1 MRVVRLDGRD
11 PGRLQYRW
19 RSDASPLLEVDPGE
33 LLEVE
38 VPDSSCG
45 QLTERSSAADLARV
59 DWEKVDGAVGPI
71 AVRGAEPG
79 DRLGVDL
86 LEIRPGRWGW
96 TGVFRNFGLLRGRFD
111 DALTRWRL
119 RAGLAVG
126 RDGPLAGV
134 AVPLEPMLGVLA
146 TLPEAGEH
154 PMVPP
159 GPFGGNMDLPL
170 VAGGARVELPVFVA
184 GAGLSLGDPHGRQ
197 GWGEL
202 CGTGIEMP
210 ARVRLRVRLRKRA
223 PLRSPQIRSPPR
235 SEPDPGCITTTGIGS
250 DPREGAAHAT
260 ETMIDLLGERGWEP
274 VAAYALT
281 SLLGTLR
288 IAEAVDE
295 PNWVVTLSVPEE
307 FERPPVSP
315 RAIRP

>member
-11 PGRLQYRW
+11 PARLQYRW
-19 RSDASPLLEVDPGE
+19 RSKAAPILQVDPGE
-33 LLEVE
+33 LLEIE

-45 QLTERSSAADLARV
+45 QLTEHSSSADLARV
-59 DWEKVDGAVGPI
+59 DWERVDGAVGPI
-71 AVRGAEPG
+71 AVLGAEPG
-79 DRLGVDL
+79 DRLGVEL

-96 TGVFRNFGLLRGRFD
+96 TGVFRNFGLLRERFD
-111 DALTRWRL
+111 EALTRWHIRSGM
-119 RAGLAVG
+119 ATG

-134 AVPLEPMLGVLA
+134 AVPLRPMLGVLA
-146 TLPEAGEH
+146 TLPGAGDL

-170 VAGGARVELPVFVA
+170 VTAGARVELPVFVP

-210 ARVRLRVRLRKRA
+210 ARVRLRVLLRKRA
-223 PLRSPQIRSPPR
+223 PLRSPQIRSPPLR
-235 SEPDPGCITTTGIGS
+235 EPDPASLTTTGIGP
-250 DPREGAAHAT
+250 DPREGATRAT
-260 ETMIDLLGERGWEP
+260 EAMIGLLTERGWEP
-274 VAAYALT
+274 IAAYALA
-281 SLLGTLR
+281 SVVGSLR

-295 PNWVVTLSVPEE
+295 PNWVVTLSVPET
-307 FERPPVSP
+307 FERPPA
-315 RAIRP
+315 RASATPV